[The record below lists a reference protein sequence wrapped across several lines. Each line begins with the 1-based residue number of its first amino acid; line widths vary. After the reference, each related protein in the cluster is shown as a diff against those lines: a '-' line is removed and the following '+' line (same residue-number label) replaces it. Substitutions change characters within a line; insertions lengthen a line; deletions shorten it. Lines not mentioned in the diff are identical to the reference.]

1 MKKKVGELVKACDT
15 VPGNIYKFFG
25 RADSGSFNGYVM
37 RITGFREFANSIT
50 LVDIQTG
57 IMHRVD
63 RTTPVEVTN
72 LEHVDILV
80 VPSFMTKLVRGWQKL
95 SREVINRVHF
105 PR

>member
-1 MKKKVGELVKACDT
+1 MKKRAGELVKACDT
-15 VPGNIYKFFG
+15 VPGNIYKYCG
-25 RADSGSFNGYVM
+25 RVYSDSFNGYVM
-37 RITGFREFANSIT
+37 RITGFREFANSTT

-57 IMHRVD
+57 IMYRVERD
-63 RTTPVEVTN
+63 VPVEVTD

-95 SREVINRVHF
+95 SREVINRAHF